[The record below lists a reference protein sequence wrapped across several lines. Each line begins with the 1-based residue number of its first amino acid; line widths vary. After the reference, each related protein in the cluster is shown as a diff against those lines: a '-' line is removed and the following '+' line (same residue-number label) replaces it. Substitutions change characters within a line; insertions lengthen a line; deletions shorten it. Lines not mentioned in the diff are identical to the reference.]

1 MVEEGP
7 VPTEKAVVPAESADR
22 GQRLYSEVGNK
33 KARRVRL
40 MLSMSGALTGI
51 GCVGTAVIVLI
62 FAFYAF
68 QFPFAVQAIGALLAG
83 ALLYWSFLG
92 FRDYMHMRVALK
104 PLRVYER
111 GMRLP
116 CGSDYDISH
125 GHPPRFIHFSEVDAF
140 YPNEGEIDLSEF
152 AIALKDPE
160 EDAIVVP
167 KELIGHWGRFRG
179 AVKERMQTRKGWVYL
194 KGEGPLF
201 AGHIEADDLRLSFGL
216 KEQPQQIPW
225 DSVFETPKIKLKAMR
240 NLVVLTVRLRAGGKL
255 KFLMPL
261 SEAEGI
267 VKSYKKYVNRFWK
280 EPEKEERRWEEVEE
294 SDEEEEA

>member
-1 MVEEGP
+1 MAAEEP
-7 VPTEKAVVPAESADR
+7 VPTGKAAAPAEAADR
-22 GQRLYSEVGNK
+22 GQRLYTEVGNK
-33 KARRVRL
+33 KAGRVRL

-51 GCVGTAVIVLI
+51 GCVGTAVVVLI

-68 QFPFAVQAIGALLAG
+68 QFPLTVQAIGALLAG

-92 FRDYMHMRVALK
+92 FRDYVHMRAALK

-125 GHPPRFIHFSEVDAF
+125 GRPPKFVDFTTVEAF
-140 YPNEGEIDLSEF
+140 YPNEGEVDLPEF
-152 AIALKDPE
+152 AITLKDPE

-167 KELIGHWGRFRG
+167 KELIGNWGRFRG
-179 AVKERMQTRKGWVYL
+179 AVKERMQVRKGWAYL

-201 AGHIEADDLRLSFGL
+201 AGHVDADDLRLSFGP

-261 SEAEGI
+261 GEAEGI
-267 VKSYKKYVNRFWK
+267 VKGYKKYVNRFWK
-280 EPEKEERRWEEVEE
+280 EPEKEEERWEEVEE
-294 SDEEEEA
+294 SDEEEGT